1 MDARCAQHPP
11 AVSAHRLCHDCGS
24 LRLCIL
30 SHLLQKAQANSDPF
44 DSRGTA
50 DAGLLLLCSR
60 EGIGSCFSHGW
71 SNLNCA
77 GNGRAGRGHRL
88 RQPVS
93 DPPAK
98 SRGFAGWTAL
108 SAVQLGGTGGRAGG
122 YPFLFGTVEGG
133 RELQPAQPWDFS
145 QRMGAAW
152 CAAAQRGKSADTTAA
167 AQHRPNALPRAGAGT
182 GGGHPVWRDAA
193 AGAALLPHDAGRG
206 IGPHPGSV
214 GTAHRYGG
222 SLLPKGS
229 GKGRHLPSRSRA
241 DFTASGLGIHCADRL
256 FPFGGA
262 GRHYGNPCRLGM
274 GAGQRARRAEFT
286 GGGSLLDAAA
296 FSLSAVQPVLPAF
309 LLDYLWVAAVR
320 SGLEPIVGAERIGC
334 SPHRQ
339 KRNASFSART
349 FQYRLFFTGSRYLR
363 DAGAALPLSCAFGVE
378 RSGSGAFAV
387 GGSLG

>member
-1 MDARCAQHPP
+1 MPAARSTRLLYLLTVCAVVVAVCGFVSLATSCKKHRQTATLLTAGVLLTLVCSSFAVERGLALAFRMDGQTSTALGM
-11 AVSAHRLCHDCGS
+11 VE
-24 LRLCIL
+24 
-30 SHLLQKAQANSDPF
+30 QAEVTDY
-44 DSRGTA
+44 G
-50 DAGLLLLCSR
+50 
-60 EGIGSCFSHGW
+60 
-71 SNLNCA
+71 
-77 GNGRAGRGHRL
+77 
-88 RQPVS
+88 QPVS
-93 DPPAK
+93 NPPAK

-262 GRHYGNPCRLGM
+262 GRHYG
-274 GAGQRARRAEFT
+274 
-286 GGGSLLDAAA
+286 
-296 FSLSAVQPVLPAF
+296 QPLPAW
-309 LLDYLWVAAVR
+309 DGCW
-320 SGLEPIVGAERIGC
+320 AE
-334 SPHRQ
+334 SE
-339 KRNASFSART
+339 
-349 FQYRLFFTGSRYLR
+349 TG
-363 DAGAALPLSCAFGVE
+363 
-378 RSGSGAFAV
+378 
-387 GGSLG
+387 